1 MNESTVVYVSGGR
14 IVRHGIYCPPADPGL
29 GELQINCS
37 VTNITAQYV
46 DESQTPPAVADMP
59 PRPSMAHDFDYSM
72 KQWVLNVDEA
82 WRRVRQRRGE
92 LLAACDWTQLP
103 DVSDASRSAWAVC
116 RQALR
121 DVTMQPGPT
130 SIVWPDPPA

>member
-1 MNESTVVYVSGGR
+1 MTPIVIYKPGGR
-14 IVRHGIYCPPADPGL
+14 IVRHGIYCPPADVGL
-29 GELQINCS
+29 GELEIEGS

-46 DESQTPPAVADMP
+46 DESQTPPAVSDMP
-59 PRPSMAHDFDYSM
+59 PRPSMAHDFDYGTR
-72 KQWVLNVDEA
+72 QWVLNVDEA

-103 DVSDASRSAWAVC
+103 DVSDAPRAAWAVY

-121 DVTMQPGPT
+121 DVTAQPDPMA
-130 SIVWPDPPA
+130 IVWPEPPA

>member
-1 MNESTVVYVSGGR
+1 MSDSMVVYKAGGK
-14 IVRHGIYCPPADPGL
+14 IVRHGIYCPPADDGL
-29 GELQINCS
+29 GELQIDGA

-46 DESQTPPAVADMP
+46 DESQSPPAVADMP
-59 PRPSMAHDFDYSM
+59 PRPSMAHDFDYST

-103 DVSDASRSAWAVC
+103 DVSDAARSAWAAY

-121 DVTMQPGPT
+121 DVTTQ
-130 SIVWPDPPA
+130 PDPMNIEWPTPPA